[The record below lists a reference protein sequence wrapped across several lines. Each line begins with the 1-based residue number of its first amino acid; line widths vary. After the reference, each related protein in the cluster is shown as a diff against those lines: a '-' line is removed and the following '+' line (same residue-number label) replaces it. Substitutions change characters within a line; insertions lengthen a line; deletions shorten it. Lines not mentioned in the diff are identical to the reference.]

1 MEKKIKFEV
10 STKSLNVERL
20 FSPKCKGHNTCL
32 FRLTQNNKRPNF
44 ETTINNINKLFKIT

>member
-1 MEKKIKFEV
+1 MKK
-10 STKSLNVERL
+10 KSSKYPQKYLNVERL